1 MRFLGASASK
11 KSPISRKQNQKSAFW
26 LHQGKAVT
34 NGGNATQFYVGRC
47 ADISDMLVQSEIAV
61 NGNAKVFNW
70 LANLISDRYTG
81 SKVGTESAVDAR
93 LEVTSIASVF
103 LSLSCSLFSVNHDL
117 TSLTHSSSQRT
128 VP

>member
-1 MRFLGASASK
+1 M
-11 KSPISRKQNQKSAFW
+11 
-26 LHQGKAVT
+26 T

-117 TSLTHSSSQRT
+117 TSLTHSSGQRT